1 MGKLLD
7 QVEDF
12 FITEGWKYGRVEEK
26 DAVTLNMLGRNA
38 TFEIVG
44 IEDEARDSVTF
55 YTVAPNRVPE
65 DRRLAVSE
73 YLTRANYGLRN
84 GNFEM
89 DFADGEVRYKTFID
103 VEGGELVIKMVENLF
118 TSNFST
124 MDRYYPGLMKVIF
137 GGATPAAAVA
147 EIEGI

>member
-12 FITEGWKYGRVEEK
+12 FLTEGWKYGKSDDRN
-26 DAVTLNMLGRNA
+26 AVSLNMLGHSA
-38 TFEIVG
+38 TFEVVG
-44 IEDEARDSVTF
+44 IEDEQRETVTF

-65 DRRLAVSE
+65 DRRIVVAE

-89 DFADGEVRYKTFID
+89 DFTDGEVRYKTFID
-103 VEGGELVIKMVENLF
+103 VEGGELTMKMAENLF

-124 MDRYYPGLMKVIF
+124 MDRYYPGLMKVVF
-137 GGATPAAAVA
+137 GGASPMAAIA

>member
-1 MGKLLD
+1 MGRLLD

-12 FITEGWKYGRVEEK
+12 FMTEGWKYGKMDDRN
-26 DAVTLNMLGRNA
+26 AVSLNMMGRGA
-38 TFEIVG
+38 AFEVVG
-44 IEDEARDSVTF
+44 IEDEQRETLTF

-65 DRRLAVSE
+65 DRRAEVAE
-73 YLTRANYGLRN
+73 FITRANYGLRN

-89 DFADGEVRYKTFID
+89 DFGDGEVRYKTFID
-103 VEGGELVIKMVENLF
+103 VEGGEFSPKMAQNMF

-124 MDRYYPGLMKVIF
+124 MDRYYPGLMKVVF
-137 GGATPAAAVA
+137 GGATPRTAIA